1 MVEDSMKEIS
11 QNKKN
16 IKREDLI
23 EMLTKEGEKM
33 TSVELRSSLNVL
45 LGDGTLEDILPD
57 EIDMNFLLDELL
69 GFEDLDDQTRD
80 QIYSVDNEKTIKE

>member
-1 MVEDSMKEIS
+1 
-11 QNKKN
+11 
-16 IKREDLI
+16 
-23 EMLTKEGEKM
+23 M